1 MPRSVRLGSS
11 RAGGSARGLDWL
23 NFFLANVQTGFGPF
37 ISAYL
42 ASQAWT
48 QGQIGLALSIGTI
61 TTMAVQVPA
70 GALVDATRDK
80 RRLALFAVVAV
91 AVSALTLAAFPQRLP
106 VWLAEVL
113 HGVAGCLLGPVIA
126 VLSLA
131 VAQAGGVEF
140 GERLGRNAR
149 FASVG
154 AGCAAGLMGGVG
166 YWVSEQAVLVLAA
179 ALVLPA
185 VLALLAVRVDGSGT
199 SVDRAERGMLGALLD
214 RRLLLFALCCAAF
227 SAANAAMFPLA
238 AVEVTRQTGSVGE
251 LVIAASLIVPQFLVA
266 ALSPMVGRAAER
278 WGRRPVLLLGFAAV
292 PLRGALF
299 AVWTMPAPVVAI
311 QALDGISGAVFGV
324 LLPLVVADISR
335 QGGRFNL
342 SMGAMG
348 LAIAGAAAFSTEAAG
363 LVADRYGTPGAFAA
377 LAVAGIV
384 AFLLLW
390 LLLPET
396 GTPHAPVSA

>member
-1 MPRSVRLGSS
+1 MPRRVRTAEN
-11 RAGGSARGLDWL
+11 RADRSARGLDWL

-70 GALVDATRDK
+70 GALVDATRNK
-80 RRLALFAVVAV
+80 RRLALFAVLAV
-91 AVSALTLAAFPQRLP
+91 AASALTLAAFPQRLP

-113 HGVAGCLLGPVIA
+113 HGVASCLLGPVIA

-131 VAQAGGVEF
+131 VAQARGTPF

-149 FASVG
+149 FASIG
-154 AGCAAGLMGGVG
+154 SGCAAGLMGAVG
-166 YWVSEQAVLVLAA
+166 YWVSEQAVLALAA
-179 ALVLPA
+179 VLVLPA
-185 VLALLAVRVDGSGT
+185 LAALLAVREDGSGT
-199 SVDRAERGMLGALLD
+199 ALDRAPHGVLSTLMD
-214 RRLLLFALCCAAF
+214 HRLLLFGACCAGF
-227 SAANAAMFPLA
+227 SLANAAMFPLA
-238 AVEVTRQTGSVGE
+238 AVEVTRRAGSVGE
-251 LVIAASLIVPQFLVA
+251 LVIAASLIVPQSLVA

-278 WGRRPVLLLGFAAV
+278 WGRRPVLLVGFAAV

-299 AVWTMPAPVVAI
+299 ALSSSPAPVVAV
-311 QALDGISGAVFGV
+311 QALDGLSGAVIGV

-335 QGGRFNL
+335 EGGRFNL

-348 LAIAGAAAFSTEAAG
+348 LANAGAAALSTEAAG
-363 LVADRYGTPGAFAA
+363 LVADRYGTPGAFVA
-377 LAVAGIV
+377 LSAAGIV

-396 GTPHAPVSA
+396 RSPRMPLTT